1 MRIGAGVYKRKD
13 GRYEARYRKGI
24 NSEGKTVLAS
34 VYGRT
39 REEAEAKR
47 AAITKKPTL
56 GERLAGINHKQLNLL
71 ILGAGTHGHDV
82 MEIARKLGV
91 FQKISFLD
99 DGVTGKHIIGRC
111 HEAVDFLNEYPCA
124 FIAIGDNRIRKKY
137 AEFLWE
143 KNFILPKIISPEAVI
158 SDEAQIGEGCAV
170 LPGAVIEEAEIG
182 NFCIIDPK
190 VKVGKGETV
199 KEYTHL
205 TKSGRRNI

>member
-71 ILGAGTHGHDV
+71 ILGAGSHGHAV
-82 MEIARKLGV
+82 MEIAEKLGV

-99 DGVTGKHIIGRC
+99 DGRSGERIIGKC

-124 FIAIGDNRIRKKY
+124 FIAIGDYKTRKKY

-143 KNFILPKIISPEAVI
+143 KNFILPKIISPEAVV
-158 SDEAQIGEGCAV
+158 SENAKIGEGSVV
-170 LPGAVIEEAEIG
+170 LKDAIVEEADIG
-182 NFCIIDPK
+182 NFCIIDTE
-190 VKVGKGETV
+190 VKVEKGKKVE
-199 KEYTHL
+199 EYTHV
-205 TKSGRRNI
+205 TKRTVKQI

>member
-1 MRIGAGVYKRKD
+1 MRIGTGIYKRKD

-39 REEAEAKR
+39 RAEAEAKR

-82 MEIARKLGV
+82 MKIARKLGV

-99 DGVTGKHIIGRC
+99 DGITGEDIIGKC
-111 HEAVDFLNEYPCA
+111 HEAVDFIKEYPCA
-124 FIAIGDNRIRKKY
+124 FIAIGDYKTRKKY

-143 KNFILPKIISPEAVI
+143 KNFILPKIISPEAVV
-158 SDEAQIGEGCAV
+158 SDDARIGEGSVV
-170 LPGAVIEEAEIG
+170 LDGAVIEAAELG
-182 NFCIIDPK
+182 NFCIVNPG
-190 VKVGKGETV
+190 VKVNEGE
-199 KEYTHL
+199 KIEEYTHL
-205 TKSGRRNI
+205 VI

>member
-1 MRIGAGVYKRKD
+1 MRIGSGIYKRKD

-39 REEAEAKR
+39 RDEAEAKR
-47 AAITKKPTL
+47 AALTRKPTL
-56 GERLAGINHKQLNLL
+56 PERLAGINHKQLNLL
-71 ILGAGTHGHDV
+71 ILGAGSHGHEI
-82 MEIARKLGV
+82 MEIAESLGV

-99 DGVTGKHIIGRC
+99 DGITGNRIIGRC

-143 KNFILPKIISPEAVI
+143 KNFILPKIISPEAQI
-158 SDEAQIGEGCAV
+158 SNEAKIGEGCAV
-170 LPGAVIEEAEIG
+170 LPGAVIEDAEIG

-190 VKVGKGETV
+190 VKVKKGEIV

-205 TKSGRRNI
+205 TATGR

>member
-1 MRIGAGVYKRKD
+1 MRIGSGVYKRKD

-24 NSEGKTVLAS
+24 SSEGKTVLAS

-56 GERLAGINHKQLNLL
+56 PERLAGINHKQLNLL
-71 ILGAGTHGHDV
+71 ILGAGSHGHEV
-82 MEIARKLGV
+82 MEIARALGV

-99 DGVTGKHIIGRC
+99 DGITGEGIIGRC

-124 FIAIGDNRIRKKY
+124 FIAIGDNRVRKKY

-143 KNFILPKIISPEAVI
+143 KNFILPRIISPKAMISENAV
-158 SDEAQIGEGCAV
+158 IGEGCVV
-170 LPGAVIEEAEIG
+170 LAGAVVEDAEIG
-182 NFCIIDPK
+182 NFCIIDPG
-190 VKVGKGETV
+190 VKVSSDKKIE
-199 KEYTHL
+199 EYTHL
-205 TKSGRRNI
+205 TAV

>member
-1 MRIGAGVYKRKD
+1 MRIGSGIYKRKD

-56 GERLAGINHKQLNLL
+56 PERLAGINHKQLNLL
-71 ILGAGTHGHDV
+71 ILGAGSHGHEI
-82 MEIARKLGV
+82 MEIAESLGV

-99 DGVTGKHIIGRC
+99 DGITGNRIIGRC

-124 FIAIGDNRIRKKY
+124 FIAIGDYKTRKKY

-143 KNFILPKIISPEAVI
+143 KNFILPKIISPEAVV
-158 SDEAQIGEGCAV
+158 SDKAKIGEGSVV
-170 LPGAVIEEAEIG
+170 LKGAIVEEAEIG
-182 NFCIIDPK
+182 NFCIIDPG
-190 VKVGKGETV
+190 VKVEKGSTIE
-199 KEYTHL
+199 EYTHL
-205 TKSGRRNI
+205 RRK

>member
-56 GERLAGINHKQLNLL
+56 GERLAGIIHKQLNLL

-82 MEIARKLGV
+82 MEIAEKLGV

-99 DGVTGKHIIGRC
+99 DGRSGERIIGKC

-124 FIAIGDNRIRKKY
+124 FIAIGDYKTRKKY

-158 SDEAQIGEGCAV
+158 SEKAKIGEGSVV
-170 LPGAVIEEAEIG
+170 LKGAIVEEADIG
-182 NFCIIDPK
+182 NFCIIDPE
-190 VKVGKGETV
+190 VKVEQGKKVE
-199 KEYTHL
+199 EYTHL
-205 TKSGRRNI
+205 TKRMVK

>member
-1 MRIGAGVYKRKD
+1 MRIGLGIYKRKD

-24 NSEGKTVLAS
+24 SSDGKTVLAS

-56 GERLAGINHKQLNLL
+56 PERLAGINHKQLNLL
-71 ILGAGTHGHDV
+71 ILGAGSHGREV
-82 MEIARKLGV
+82 MEIAEKLGV

-99 DGVTGKHIIGRC
+99 DGRTGDRIIGQC

-124 FIAIGDNRIRKKY
+124 FIAIGDYNVRKKY

-143 KNFILPKIISPEAVI
+143 KNFILPKIISPEAII
-158 SDEAQIGEGCAV
+158 SEKAIIGEGCVV
-170 LPGAVIEEAEIG
+170 LKDAIVEEAVIG
-182 NFCIIDPK
+182 NFCIIDPG
-190 VKVGKGETV
+190 VKVTEGAVIE
-199 KEYTHL
+199 EYTHL
-205 TKSGRRNI
+205 KKP

>member
-1 MRIGAGVYKRKD
+1 MRIGSGIYKRKD

-56 GERLAGINHKQLNLL
+56 PERLAGINHKQLNLL
-71 ILGAGTHGHDV
+71 ILGAGSHGHEI
-82 MEIARKLGV
+82 MEIAESLGV

-99 DGVTGKHIIGRC
+99 DGITGNRIIGRC

-124 FIAIGDNRIRKKY
+124 FIAIGDYKTRKKY

-143 KNFILPKIISPEAVI
+143 KNFILPKIISPEAVV
-158 SDEAQIGEGCAV
+158 SDKAKIGEGSVV
-170 LPGAVIEEAEIG
+170 LKGAIVEEADIG
-182 NFCIIDPK
+182 NFCIIDPG
-190 VKVGKGETV
+190 VKVEKGRTIE
-199 KEYTHL
+199 EYTHL
-205 TKSGRRNI
+205 RRK